1 MGTPPVRRCSVDL
14 LYISRGRSR
23 WVIAK
28 PMFFMKISNVVC
40 DLRRLPGVIEI
51 PLLDAA
57 RCGTLSLLAC
67 SVQVAGQWIRNQV
80 EMSMSSLFASLRR
93 AHTLVVASL
102 TALLVGTTASFAVSA
117 ETLMMPNRDML
128 MGASEVVWGITTLP
142 NAGTTYT
149 IDFGDGV
156 VTAPAAVTDRSYI
169 ALNHTYALSGVKT
182 ATLRVTN
189 GGTTETATVTLN
201 VYNGAT
207 LSDVDLRNLNVNRAI
222 QNGLRYLWTSQSNRT
237 TFNTTIAT
245 AWGNYANPFTALA
258 VQAFQNHGYRLPN
271 DNVTPITGLYQKYAV
286 RRGFNYILANMT
298 TLNIGVTPAGND
310 PCVSVPAPLCSALSA
325 QTTGDPGYENG
336 IVLLPFAASG
346 ALNRTVTEVAAAN
359 VNGKTF
365 REILQRMVNAS
376 TWGQN
381 DSGTGRGGWYYT
393 FNSTSSDG
401 STNGW
406 ELLGLLDAAAAGATV
421 PGWVKTEWALAL
433 AAGLNNDGSF
443 DYQANAN
450 RASNSS
456 VNVAKTGVGVQGM
469 FFAGRLDTDPDLA
482 LAKTYIGN
490 RWNNQALSQS
500 FVCGNGTYNKGCAYG
515 MFNVFKGFKLYG
527 IQTLA
532 GVNRAAGPGLI
543 PTNDWYADYVDWLVA
558 NQTAPTA
565 TTGGYW
571 NALDFSSQTSND
583 PAEAAI
589 ALLILAPTA
598 LVLPDEGKFSTVGLK
613 HGSPLT
619 TGPQTESVTS
629 PAGTHTVTAT
639 TEAENG
645 SPIPGVT
652 VTFRVISGP
661 NAGATGTA
669 NTGANGQATFTY
681 TDNGGAGTDN
691 IQAFVGTIAS
701 NVVVM
706 NWVVAIARCDVDR
719 DGDID
724 TTDLSLISR
733 ARGQVALP
741 DDPRDANGDG
751 TITVADVKVC
761 TVKCTRANCA
771 TQ

>member
-1 MGTPPVRRCSVDL
+1 M
-14 LYISRGRSR
+14 
-23 WVIAK
+23 
-28 PMFFMKISNVVC
+28 N
-40 DLRRLPGVIEI
+40 
-51 PLLDAA
+51 
-57 RCGTLSLLAC
+57 
-67 SVQVAGQWIRNQV
+67 
-80 EMSMSSLFASLRR
+80 SLFTLFKRTR
-93 AHTLVVASL
+93 ALGVASL
-102 TALLVGTTASFAVSA
+102 AAFLVGVTASSTVSA

-128 MGASEVVWGITTLP
+128 AGASEVVWGITTLP
-142 NAGTTYT
+142 NAGSTYT

-156 VTAPAAVTDRSYI
+156 VTAPANVTDRSYI
-169 ALNHTYALSGVKT
+169 AINHTYALSGVKT
-182 ATLRVTN
+182 ATLTVTN

-207 LSDVDLRNLNVNRAI
+207 LSDFDLRNLNVNRAI
-222 QNGLRYLWTSQSNRT
+222 QDGLRYLWTSQTNRT
-237 TFNTTIAT
+237 TFDTNVET
-245 AWGNYANPFTALA
+245 AWGNYPNPFTALA

-271 DNVTPITGLYQKYAV
+271 SDAVPTGIYPKYAV
-286 RRGFNYILANMT
+286 RRGFNYFLARLT
-298 TLNIGVTPAGND
+298 TLTIGVTPAGND
-310 PCVSVPAPLCSALSA
+310 PCVSVPAPVCSALSA

-381 DSGTGRGGWYYT
+381 DSGTGRGGWYYF

-421 PGWVKTEWALAL
+421 PAWVKTEWALAL
-433 AAGLNNDGSF
+433 AAGLNNDGSY
-443 DYQANAN
+443 DYQADAN
-450 RASNSS
+450 RASNSA
-456 VNVAKTGVGVQGM
+456 VNVAKAGVGVQGM

-490 RWNNQALSQS
+490 RWANQGLGQS
-500 FVCGNGTYNKGCAYG
+500 FICQSFTYNKGCAYG

-527 IQTLA
+527 VQTLA
-532 GVNRAAGPGLI
+532 GVGRAAGPGLI
-543 PTNDWYADYVDWLVA
+543 QTDDWYADYVDWLVA
-558 NQTAPTA
+558 NQSNPTA
-565 TTGGYW
+565 TTGGQW
-571 NALDFSSQTSND
+571 AGGAPKIDLSFSSQTSND

-598 LVLPDEGKFSTVGLK
+598 LVLPDEGRFSTVGLK

-619 TGPQTESVTS
+619 TGPQTGQATS

-661 NAGATGTA
+661 NIGATGTA

-681 TDNGGAGTDN
+681 TDSGGVGTDN
-691 IQAFVGTIAS
+691 IQASVGTIAS

-706 NWVVAIARCDVDR
+706 NWVAAVATCDM
-719 DGDID
+719 
-724 TTDLSLISR
+724 
-733 ARGQVALP
+733 
-741 DDPRDANGDG
+741 NGDG
-751 TITVADVKVC
+751 KIDRTDIAAITALRNKPAAVNPKADANFDGIINVIDARIC
-761 TVKCTRANCA
+761 TGRCTNASCA
-771 TQ
+771 P